1 LFENLPLKLLSV
13 LLASLVWL
21 FVMGEEHSERSY
33 TVPVQISRLAEGLV
47 LLNEEDYVV
56 EVRVSGP
63 RGILNNL
70 SDDGFAATLD
80 LAPYGKGEVDVP
92 IAKEAIRAPKGVSIT
107 RIRPATIRVHLD
119 SVVEKKIPLK
129 TVVHGEPAVGYEVR
143 GVKLEPASL
152 RLTGPESLLAQI
164 TEIPTTPIDVTGLTG
179 DATLPVQVDFQRS
192 LVSWPPRPLLA
203 QVAVAPRMVTRT
215 LPVEAVV
222 TGKLRAGY
230 EVTKVEVTPEQ
241 VMVRGP
247 QRLVEGLTTVSAG
260 AVEIARRHRSLS
272 RKLTLV
278 PPADGVTFPEGDRV
292 AVRVEIAER
301 LEERV
306 VEVHANLHGE
316 VDPDYQR
323 GEVQVVP
330 DRVRLRGPYH
340 RLAKMK
346 WVETVAV
353 DLDGAHR
360 LITAH
365 PHLRLPTGVRRV
377 DGGSTLTVIVPVEE
391 RIVHR
396 TVKVH
401 PTFEGE
407 PPAGLRVKRLVARPA
422 EVEVTGP
429 ARRLHG
435 LDKVAT
441 RTLAYPTA
449 PGTYPL
455 QAVAL
460 ALPEGVS
467 KVTPAEVEVS
477 LTLALPPPVHRRLP
491 VHPTLE
497 GALPEGVRLTEIVVK
512 PGQVEVVG
520 PKEKVEA
527 ITELATEPISLSRA
541 RATQQLTVHVVAPA
555 EGVKVTTPEVAV
567 TLTLESKPSR

>member
-1 LFENLPLKLLSV
+1 VFENLPLKLLSV

-33 TVPVQISRLAEGLV
+33 SVPVQISRLAEGLV

-92 IAKEAIRAPKGVSIT
+92 IAKESIRAPKGVSIS

-119 SVVEKKIPLK
+119 SVVEKKIPLNA
-129 TVVHGEPAVGYEVR
+129 VVHGQPAAGYEVR
-143 GVKLEPASL
+143 GVELEPTFL

-179 DATLPVQVDFQRS
+179 DATLPVQVDFQRH

-203 QVAVAPRMVTRT
+203 QVVVAPRMVTRS

-222 TGKLRAGY
+222 TGKPRVGY
-230 EVTKVEVTPEQ
+230 EVTKVEVTPEA
-241 VMVRGP
+241 VVVRGP
-247 QRLVEGLTTVSAG
+247 QRAVEGLTTVSAG
-260 AVEIARRHRSLS
+260 EVEITDRHRSLS
-272 RKLTLV
+272 RKVTLESPV
-278 PPADGVTFPEGDRV
+278 DDVTFPEGDRV
-292 AVRVEIAER
+292 AVRVEMTER
-301 LEERV
+301 LDERV
-306 VEVHANLHGE
+306 FEVHADLHGK
-316 VDPDYQR
+316 VHRDYRR
-323 GEVQVVP
+323 GAVQVVP

-340 RLAKMK
+340 SLAKMK
-346 WVETVAV
+346 RVETVAV
-353 DLDGAHR
+353 DLDGARR

-365 PHLRLPTGVRRV
+365 PHLRLPAGVRRV
-377 DGGSTLTVIVPVEE
+377 DGGSPLTVIVPVEE
-391 RIVHR
+391 RITHR
-396 TVKVH
+396 TVEVR
-401 PTFEGE
+401 PTFAGE
-407 PPAGLRVKRLVARPA
+407 PPAGLRVERLAVRPT

-429 ARRLHG
+429 ARRLRD
-435 LDKVAT
+435 LDKVNT
-441 RTLAYPTA
+441 RTLAYPKA

-455 QAVAL
+455 PAVAI

-467 KVTPAEVEVS
+467 KVSPGEVEVS
-477 LTLALPPPVHRRLP
+477 LTLVPPPPVRRRLP

-497 GALPEGVRLTEIVVK
+497 GALPAGLRLAEVVVK

-520 PKEKVEA
+520 PEGKVEA
-527 ITELATEPISLSRA
+527 LTELATEPIALSRA
-541 RATQQLTVHVVAPA
+541 RATRSLTVHVVAPA
-555 EGVKVTTPEVAV
+555 DGVKVATPEVAV
-567 TLTLESKPSR
+567 TLTIESEK

>member
-1 LFENLPLKLLSV
+1 MFENLPLKLLSI

-70 SDDGFAATLD
+70 SDDDFAATLD

-92 IAKEAIRAPKGVSIT
+92 IPKEAILSPKGVSIT

-119 SVVEKKIPLK
+119 SVVEKEIPLK
-129 TVVHGEPAVGYEVR
+129 GVVHGDPAAGYEVG
-143 GVKLEPASL
+143 GVELEPASL

-179 DATLPVQVDFQRS
+179 NATLPVQVDFQRH

-203 QVAVAPRMVTRT
+203 QVKVSPRMVTRT
-215 LPVEAVV
+215 LPVAMEV
-222 TGKLRAGY
+222 TGKVRDGY
-230 EVTKVEVTPEQ
+230 QVTKVEVAPAS
-241 VMVRGP
+241 VSVRGP
-247 QRLVEGLTTVSAG
+247 QRVVERLAKVSAG
-260 AVEIARRHRSLS
+260 EVEVTGRHRSLS
-272 RKLTLV
+272 RRRTLA

-292 AVRVEIAER
+292 SLRVEITER

-316 VDPDYQR
+316 VDPDYQV
-323 GEVQVVP
+323 GAVQVVP
-330 DRVRLRGPYH
+330 DRVRLRGPH
-340 RLAKMK
+340 HTVAKMK
-346 WVETVAV
+346 RVETVAV
-353 DLDGAHR
+353 EIDGARR

-377 DGGSTLTVIVPVEE
+377 DDGSTLTVIVPVEE
-391 RIVHR
+391 RIISR
-396 TVKVH
+396 TLPVH
-401 PTFEGE
+401 PNFNDDL
-407 PPAGLRVKRLVARPA
+407 PAGLRVKRLTTRPS

-429 ARRLHG
+429 ARRLRD
-435 LDKVAT
+435 LDQVAT
-441 RTLAYPTA
+441 RALVYPKA
-449 PGTYPL
+449 PGTYPMP
-455 QAVAL
+455 AVAL
-460 ALPEGVS
+460 ALPEGAS
-467 KVTPAEVEVS
+467 KVVPGQVAIS
-477 LTLALPPPVHRRLP
+477 LTLATPSLRRRLP

-497 GALPEGVRLTEIVVK
+497 GVLPAGLRLTEVVVK
-512 PGQVEVVG
+512 PGQVEVSG
-520 PKEKVEA
+520 PEA
-527 ITELATEPISLSRA
+527 KLEAVTELATEPISLA
-541 RATQQLTVHVVAPA
+541 RVGATRSLTVHVVAPA
-555 EGVKVTTPEVAV
+555 GVEVATPEVAV
-567 TLTLESKPSR
+567 TLTIESER

>member
-1 LFENLPLKLLSV
+1 MFDNLPLKLLSI

-33 TVPVQISRLAEGLV
+33 TVPVQISRLADGLV

-70 SDDGFAATLD
+70 SDGAFTATLD

-92 IAKEAIRAPKGVSIT
+92 IPKEAIRAPKGVSIT
-107 RIRPATIRVHLD
+107 RIRPATIQVHLD

-129 TVVHGEPAVGYEVR
+129 AVVHGQPAAGYEVR
-143 GVKLEPASL
+143 KVELEPESL
-152 RLTGPESLLAQI
+152 LLTGPESLLAQI
-164 TEIPTTPIDVTGLTG
+164 TEIPTTPIDVGGLTG
-179 DATLPVQVDFQRS
+179 DATVPVQVDFQRH

-203 QVAVAPRMVTRT
+203 QVTVAPRMVTRT
-215 LPVEAVV
+215 LPVEAEV

-241 VMVRGP
+241 VVVRGP
-247 QRLVEGLTTVSAG
+247 QRLLEGLTTVSAG
-260 AVEIARRHRSLS
+260 VVEITNRHRSLS
-272 RKLTLV
+272 RKVALV

-292 AVRVEIAER
+292 AVRVEITER

-306 VEVHANLHGE
+306 FEVHANLHGK

-330 DRVRLRGPYH
+330 DQVRLRGPYH

-346 WVETVAV
+346 RVETVVV
-353 DLDGAHR
+353 DIDRADR

-365 PHLRLPTGVRRV
+365 PHLRLPTGVKRV

-391 RIVHR
+391 RIIHR
-396 TVKVH
+396 KVEVR

-407 PPAGLRVKRLVARPA
+407 PPAGLRVKRLAARPT

-441 RTLAYPTA
+441 RALAYPKA

-455 QAVAL
+455 SAVAL
-460 ALPEGVS
+460 ALPEGVA
-467 KVTPAEVEVS
+467 KVNPAEVDVS
-477 LTLALPPPVHRRLP
+477 LTLAPPPPVHRRLP

-497 GALPEGVRLTEIVVK
+497 GALPAGVRLAEVVVK
-512 PGQVEVVG
+512 PGRVEVEG
-520 PKEKVEA
+520 PKEKLEA
-527 ITELATEPISLSRA
+527 ITELATEPISLTRA
-541 RATQQLTVHVVAPA
+541 RATQSLTVHVVAPA
-555 EGVKVTTPEVAV
+555 GVEVATPEVAV
-567 TLTLESKPSR
+567 TLTLESEK

>member
-70 SDDGFAATLD
+70 SDGDFAATLD

-92 IAKEAIRAPKGVSIT
+92 IAKEAIRAPKGVSIS

-129 TVVHGEPAVGYEVR
+129 AVVHGQPAAGYEVR
-143 GVKLEPASL
+143 GVELEPASL
-152 RLTGPESLLAQI
+152 RLAGPESLLAQI

-179 DATLPVQVDFQRS
+179 DATLSVQVDFQRH

-203 QVAVAPRMVTRT
+203 QVAVAPRMVTRS

-222 TGKLRAGY
+222 TGKPRAGY
-230 EVTKVEVTPEQ
+230 EVTKVEVTPEA
-241 VMVRGP
+241 VVVRGP
-247 QRLVEGLTTVSAG
+247 QRAVQGLTTVSAG
-260 AVEIARRHRSLS
+260 AMEITNRRRSLS

-292 AVRVEIAER
+292 AVRVEITER

-316 VDPDYQR
+316 VDPDYRR

-340 RLAKMK
+340 SLAKMK
-346 WVETVAV
+346 RVETVAV
-353 DLDGAHR
+353 EIDGARR

-365 PHLRLPTGVRRV
+365 PHLRLPAGVRRV
-377 DGGSTLTVIVPVEE
+377 DGGSTFTVIVPVEE

-396 TVKVH
+396 TVEVH
-401 PTFEGE
+401 PTFEGK
-407 PPAGLRVKRLVARPA
+407 PPVGLRVKRLTARPA

-429 ARRLHG
+429 ARRLRG
-435 LDKVAT
+435 LDKVTT
-441 RTLAYPTA
+441 RDLAYPKA

-455 QAVAL
+455 SAVAL

-467 KVTPAEVEVS
+467 KVTPGEVEVS
-477 LTLALPPPVHRRLP
+477 LTLALPPPVRRRLP

-497 GALPEGVRLTEIVVK
+497 GALPAGIRLTEIVVK

-541 RATQQLTVHVVAPA
+541 RATQSLTVHVVAPA

-567 TLTLESKPSR
+567 TLTLESEK